1 MVHSSFLDHLTEGHS
16 HNSKCPIHKI
26 SNKVMNKTSF
36 SELSFIALFLFTM
49 PGLGRPLSPWWTHF
63 HMVDG
68 DFRVVQCLH
77 CNKLVRRG
85 KAGCSTREASNSG
98 MAKHMK
104 TRHADQATQVVLYI
118 LKAYSLFN
126 LIPTGSAGNWFCQ
139 GGEGGCHWWEGWN
152 GKGIS
157 SPIQAEVQGRQG
169 EVAKVG
175 NACTLS
181 WNILLCA
188 NLCCMQAFPVAQQ
201 CQ

>member
-1 MVHSSFLDHLTEGHS
+1 
-16 HNSKCPIHKI
+16 
-26 SNKVMNKTSF
+26 MNKNSF
-36 SELSFIALFLFTM
+36 WELSFIALFLFTM

-139 GGEGGCHWWEGWN
+139 GGKGSYGGLVATDHRSSLAPEKLDQILFLRENVIMANFDLGWD
-152 GKGIS
+152 
-157 SPIQAEVQGRQG
+157 
-169 EVAKVG
+169 
-175 NACTLS
+175 
-181 WNILLCA
+181 
-188 NLCCMQAFPVAQQ
+188 
-201 CQ
+201 